1 LAGLTVAYFCLLV
14 AGIAYIAHLLWR
26 RRIIGY
32 GATVISFLGLVA
44 LSVGLILRGIESGH
58 WPLASTYEFSLVFVW
73 GIVLVYL
80 LLEQA
85 VGAREGGAFALLI
98 AFLLYTYARFVI
110 PDSAQAPQP
119 LLPALRSL
127 WLQLHV
133 GTAAI
138 AYGAFAVA
146 CGGGVMYL
154 AGEFT
159 NRQRE
164 AGDAGTETPV
174 RLPSLQLSDRFT
186 YWAVAFGYPFMSLA
200 ILTGAI
206 WAQVAWGRYWGWDIK
221 ETWALITWLIYTLFL
236 HLRAI
241 RGWRGRPVAVLSIV
255 GFAVVLFTF
264 LGVGWLARRVGLE
277 SLHVY

>member
-1 LAGLTVAYFCLLV
+1 MLTGLTVAYFCLLV

-26 RRIIGY
+26 KRIIGY
-32 GATVISFLGLVA
+32 GATVISLLGLVA
-44 LSVGLILRGIESGH
+44 LSVDLIRRGIESGH
-58 WPLASTYEFSLVFVW
+58 WPLTSTYEFSLAFVW
-73 GIVLVYL
+73 SIILVYL
-80 LLEQA
+80 LLER
-85 VGAREGGAFALLI
+85 VMGTRGGGAFTLPI

-110 PDSAQAPQP
+110 PDLAQAPQP

-127 WLQLHV
+127 WLQLHA

-154 AGEFT
+154 AGEFFT
-159 NRQRE
+159 HRGGT
-164 AGDAGTETPV
+164 GDAA
-174 RLPSLQLSDRFT
+174 LPSLSLSDQFI
-186 YWAVAFGYPFMSLA
+186 YWAVAFGYPFMSLS
-200 ILTGAI
+200 ILIGAI

-236 HLRAI
+236 HLRTI

-264 LGVGWLARRVGLE
+264 LGVGWLARRVGWE

>member
-1 LAGLTVAYFCLLV
+1 MILAELTVAYFCLLV
-14 AGIAYIAHLLWR
+14 ASVAYIVHLLWG

-32 GATVISFLGLVA
+32 AGTVVSLLSLVA

-80 LLEQA
+80 LLER
-85 VGAREGGAFALLI
+85 VMDTREGGAFTLPI
-98 AFLLYTYARFVI
+98 AFLLCTYARFMI

-146 CGGGVMYL
+146 GGGGVMYL
-154 AGEFT
+154 AGEFV
-159 NRQRE
+159 NRRR
-164 AGDAGTETPV
+164 GGGGV
-174 RLPSLQLSDRFT
+174 GLLSLPLSDRFT
-186 YWAVAFGYPFMSLA
+186 YWAVAFGYPFMSLS
-200 ILTGAI
+200 IITGAI
-206 WAQVAWGRYWGWDIK
+206 WAQVAWGR
-221 ETWALITWLIYTLFL
+221 
-236 HLRAI
+236 
-241 RGWRGRPVAVLSIV
+241 
-255 GFAVVLFTF
+255 
-264 LGVGWLARRVGLE
+264 
-277 SLHVY
+277 

>member
-1 LAGLTVAYFCLLV
+1 LVALIVAYFCLLV
-14 AGIAYIAHLLWR
+14 AGIAYIVHLLWG

-32 GATVISFLGLVA
+32 GATATSFLGLVA

-73 GIVLVYL
+73 SIVLVYL
-80 LLEQA
+80 LLERVMGTRA
-85 VGAREGGAFALLI
+85 GGAFALPI
-98 AFLLYTYARFVI
+98 AFLLCTYARFGI

-127 WLQLHV
+127 WLQLHA

-146 CGGGVMYL
+146 CGGGVMVL

-159 NRQRE
+159 SRRR
-164 AGDAGTETPV
+164 GTWDAG
-174 RLPSLQLSDRFT
+174 LPWLQLSDRFT

-206 WAQVAWGRYWGWDIK
+206 WAQMAWGRYWGWDVK
-221 ETWALITWLIYTLFL
+221 ETWSLIIWLIYTLFL

-241 RGWRGRPVAVLSIV
+241 SGWRGRPVAVLSVV
-255 GFAVVLFTF
+255 GFVVVLFTF

>member
-1 LAGLTVAYFCLLV
+1 MILAGLTVAYFCLLV
-14 AGIAYIAHLLWR
+14 ASIAYIAHLLWR
-26 RRIIGY
+26 KQIIGY
-32 GATVISFLGLVA
+32 GATVTSLLGLIA
-44 LSVGLILRGIESGH
+44 LSVGLIQRGIGSGH
-58 WPLASTYEFSLVFVW
+58 WPLTSTYEFSLVFVW
-73 GIVLVYL
+73 SVILVYL
-80 LLEQA
+80 LLER
-85 VGAREGGAFALLI
+85 VMNAREGGAFALPI

-110 PDSAQAPQP
+110 PGPAQAPQP

-127 WLQLHV
+127 WLQLHA

-154 AGEFT
+154 VGEFAS
-159 NRQRE
+159 RRG
-164 AGDAGTETPV
+164 AGNAG
-174 RLPSLQLSDRFT
+174 RLSLPFGDRFT

-200 ILTGAI
+200 IVTGAI

-241 RGWRGRPVAVLSIV
+241 RGWRGRPVAVLAVI

>member
-1 LAGLTVAYFCLLV
+1 VILAGLTVAYICLVV
-14 AGIAYIAHLLWR
+14 AGIAYIVHLLLEG
-26 RRIIGY
+26 RIVGY
-32 GATVISFLGLVA
+32 GGTVISFLGLVA
-44 LSVGLILRGIESGH
+44 LSVGLISRGIEAGH
-58 WPLASTYEFSLVFVW
+58 WPLTSTYEFSLVFVW

-80 LLEQA
+80 LLERFM
-85 VGAREGGAFALLI
+85 GTREGGAFALPI
-98 AFLLYTYARFVI
+98 AFLLCTYARFLI
-110 PDSAQAPQP
+110 SESAQAPQP
-119 LLPALRSL
+119 LVPALRSL

-146 CGGGVMYL
+146 CSGGVMYL

-159 NRQRE
+159 SRRRGT
-164 AGDAGTETPV
+164 GDAS
-174 RLPSLQLSDRFT
+174 LPSLQLSDRFT
-186 YWAVAFGYPFMSLA
+186 YWAVAFGYPFMSLS
-200 ILTGAI
+200 IITGAV

-221 ETWALITWLIYTLFL
+221 ETWALITWLVYTLFL

>member
-1 LAGLTVAYFCLLV
+1 MAGFFTIAYFCLLV
-14 AGIAYIAHLLWR
+14 AGIAYVVHLLWG
-26 RRIIGY
+26 RRITGY
-32 GATVISFLGLVA
+32 GGTVASFLGLVA
-44 LSVGLILRGIESGH
+44 LSAGLILRGVRSGH
-58 WPLASTYEFSLVFVW
+58 WPLTNTYEFSLVFAW
-73 GIVLVYL
+73 SIVLVYL
-80 LLEQA
+80 LLER
-85 VGAREGGAFALLI
+85 VMGAREGGAFALPI

-110 PDSAQAPQP
+110 PNSARTPQP

-146 CGGGVMYL
+146 GGGGVMYL
-154 AGEFT
+154 IGEFT
-159 NRQRE
+159 SRRGE
-164 AGDAGTETPV
+164 AGGAS
-174 RLPSLQLSDRFT
+174 LLSLQLSDRFT
-186 YWAVAFGYPFMSLA
+186 YWAVAFGYPFMSLS
-200 ILTGAI
+200 IITGAI
-206 WAQVAWGRYWGWDIK
+206 WAQIAWGRYWGWDIK

-241 RGWRGRPVAVLSIV
+241 KGWRGRPVAMLSIV